1 MALTHSEREVGFF
14 FRLSVFLKG
23 VDAVLEIVG
32 GVLAFLVSPTTVAW
46 LVDVLTRKE
55 LIEDPHDKIVGLLR
69 QAAEHYSIT
78 GSTFLALYL
87 LAHGLVKIFL
97 VVGLLKNKMWAYP
110 VSLVVLGM
118 FMVYQLYRY
127 SYSHSLLMLGLTIF
141 DLIVVWLI
149 WREYLIQRRHHSA
162 HGR

>member
-1 MALTHSEREVGFF
+1 MALTRNEREVRFF

-23 VDAVLEIVG
+23 VDAVLEIIG
-32 GVLAFLVSPTTVAW
+32 GVLAFIVSPTTVVW
-46 LVDVLTRKE
+46 LVDIFTRRE
-55 LIEDPHDKIVGLLR
+55 LIEDSHDKIVGLLR

-87 LAHGLVKIFL
+87 LSHGLVKIFL

-110 VSLVVLGM
+110 ISLLVLGA
-118 FMVYQLYRY
+118 FMVYQIYRY
-127 SYSHSLLMLGLTIF
+127 SYSHSLLMLGLTVF

-149 WREYLIQRRHHSA
+149 WREWRIQKKHHFA
-162 HGR
+162 AA